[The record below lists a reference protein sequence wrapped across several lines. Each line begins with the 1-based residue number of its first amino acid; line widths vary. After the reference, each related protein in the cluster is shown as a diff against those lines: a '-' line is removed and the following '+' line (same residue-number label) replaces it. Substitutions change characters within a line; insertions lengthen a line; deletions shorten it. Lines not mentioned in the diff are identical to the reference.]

1 MGDPDSQ
8 PTWSLLSGG
17 LRACAHAQWATLS
30 LGGTKGQLRLHR
42 EMQLHSTGYEDYY
55 TWPVSTAVPPCRAG
69 PSSYSTL
76 WEGAGLVERTEW
88 LPKAPGRRLLGSQS
102 LCSSI
107 LERHFQGPSAQ
118 QGYLLPSLG
127 SSIVASSLLLRR
139 PQSSRGVRK
148 KQSQPT
154 AGGYLRACFRMSYTS
169 HASHQF

>member
-1 MGDPDSQ
+1 MGGPDSQ

-30 LGGTKGQLRLHR
+30 LGGTKGQLHGV
-42 EMQLHSTGYEDYY
+42 MQLHSTGYEDYY
-55 TWPVSTAVPPCRAG
+55 TWPISTAVPPCRAG

-76 WEGAGLVERTEW
+76 WGGVGLVERTEW
-88 LPKAPGRRLLGSQS
+88 LPKAPGRRLLGIQS

-127 SSIVASSLLLRR
+127 SSISGSSLLLRR
-139 PQSSRGVRK
+139 PQSSHRVRK

-154 AGGYLRACFRMSYTS
+154 AGGCLHACFWMSYTS
-169 HASHQF
+169 HAAHQF